1 MMSAR
6 TAGRILAKTWS
17 CGVWSW
23 LHHPKTARQ
32 FWRRVARSILNEPG
46 KSFEG
51 LRLPSVELTDLLGQP
66 DQIPVSL
73 HNYCYQH
80 GDMPLHEMVMLCRLI
95 RVRQPRVIF
104 EIGTFH
110 GGTTLQMA
118 ANSAAQIYTLD
129 LPPEA
134 PKPVWD
140 ATLDV
145 YPGRAG
151 ARFLDSPYAA
161 RITQLW
167 GDSRTFDYR
176 PYHGQCDVVFV
187 DACHHY
193 EFVKQD
199 SANALRLVSPTGL
212 VIWHDYAPEAPG
224 VVQALEELASQIPLV
239 HLADT
244 CFVVFDRRG
253 ERPAT

>member
-80 GDMPLHEMVMLCRLI
+80 GDMPLHEMVMLCRLV

-145 YPGRAG
+145 YPGGRACG
-151 ARFLDSPYAA
+151 SLTR
-161 RITQLW
+161 RM
-167 GDSRTFDYR
+167 
-176 PYHGQCDVVFV
+176 
-187 DACHHY
+187 
-193 EFVKQD
+193 
-199 SANALRLVSPTGL
+199 
-212 VIWHDYAPEAPG
+212 
-224 VVQALEELASQIPLV
+224 
-239 HLADT
+239 
-244 CFVVFDRRG
+244 RRG
-253 ERPAT
+253 SPSFGAIHGRLITGRTTVGAMWCLWMPAIVTNL